1 MLKLIIYSIEPRLRF
16 EQIYV
21 GILSTAFVGLVNG
34 NGEAIFNVKM
44 SVSSGP
50 LGAKLKTVFLWPS
63 TSYFETR
70 SSM

>member
-34 NGEAIFNVKM
+34 NGETIFNVKM
-44 SVSSGP
+44 SVSSVP

>member
-44 SVSSGP
+44 RVSSGP

>member
-50 LGAKLKTVFLWPS
+50 LGAKLKTVFLVLDKLL
-63 TSYFETR
+63 
-70 SSM
+70 